1 MDIKKEILLKKI
13 FNVTDMQPIYNKVLE
28 DWADFTISTKY
39 QNVQTIDEK
48 IAVLEAKEKPEKPIK
63 IGAIKTKKLK

>member
-1 MDIKKEILLKKI
+1 
-13 FNVTDMQPIYNKVLE
+13 MQPIYNKVLE
-28 DWADFTISTKY
+28 DWANFTISTKY